1 MKELSDD
8 HFKRSNE
15 ALKSSE
21 ALIDISP
28 DNSASRAYYAAFH
41 AISAFF
47 ALKGKTFKKHSAVRS
62 ALHKDLIKSGE
73 WNSSLGE
80 DYSFLLSLRE
90 VGDYGG
96 NEHVEKQD
104 ALEAI
109 EAAKRIISAVRI
121 D

>member
-1 MKELSDD
+1 MKELAED

-21 ALIDISP
+21 VLLDISP

-41 AISAFF
+41 AVSALF
-47 ALKGKTFKKHSAVRS
+47 ALEGKVFKKHSAVRS
-62 ALHKDLIKSGE
+62 ALHKDLVKSGL

-96 NEHVEKQD
+96 NEHVEKKD

-109 EAAKRIISAVRI
+109 EAAKRIIAAVKSS
-121 D
+121 